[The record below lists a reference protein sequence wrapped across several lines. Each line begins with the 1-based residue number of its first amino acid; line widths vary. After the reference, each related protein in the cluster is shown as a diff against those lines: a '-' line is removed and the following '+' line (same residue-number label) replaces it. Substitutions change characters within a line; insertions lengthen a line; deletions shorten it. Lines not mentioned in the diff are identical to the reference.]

1 MLLLTPLT
9 IRFSPQTAQKLQR
22 KTIEKKYKHEIDVR
36 SLFRSSPA
44 VPRRA
49 HTLPSFP
56 FHRRSTRRP
65 LPTKPSL
72 NNGHVT
78 LVGSPPPTPSS
89 LTVLQMPPPPT
100 ELFFTPHSLSL
111 LIYSRTPIRLYVQ
124 FVWSSCWPAKTS
136 RAALMILRGHV
147 LGFYL
152 AGGSVLE
159 TIGWCISRCDP
170 KGLGFRK
177 DSARLEWRRPWSNIP
192 EVGFAG
198 VGRRA
203 SRNRHRRRVQHGSGR
218 RRLGFSK

>member
-65 LPTKPSL
+65 LPMKPSL

-78 LVGSPPPTPSS
+78 LVASPSPHAFLLDCFTNASSAHRTLLYTP
-89 LTVLQMPPPPT
+89 L
-100 ELFFTPHSLSL
+100 SLSFDIFSNSDSPL
-111 LIYSRTPIRLYVQ
+111 CAICV
-124 FVWSSCWPAKTS
+124 
-136 RAALMILRGHV
+136 
-147 LGFYL
+147 GFLL
-152 AGGSVLE
+152 AGKNFA
-159 TIGWCISRCDP
+159 R
-170 KGLGFRK
+170 GL
-177 DSARLEWRRPWSNIP
+177 DDLARSCPWFLL
-192 EVGFAG
+192 G
-198 VGRRA
+198 GRECFGNNWMVHQ
-203 SRNRHRRRVQHGSGR
+203 SM
-218 RRLGFSK
+218 